1 VSNLVSLFGIV
12 PEDWK
17 IDKIGDIFTLSQGL
31 QISSTK
37 RIQEKKDNYIPLLK
51 ITDLPHRKFSE
62 FVTKIEPQYIASVND
77 IIYTRTGNVG
87 LVYTDVEGCVHNNCF
102 KVNFER
108 DLFDKYYVYYY
119 LKSKQVFIYSN
130 QVATG
135 SVQKDLTHPS
145 FKSCIFAYPTLSE
158 QNKIGIIIKNFDD
171 KIELNNQMNQT
182 LEDMATALFKEW
194 FENFNFPNDEGKAY
208 KENSGEFKSSELGE
222 IPVGWEVKRLFE
234 TDIVIED
241 GDRGKN
247 YPNNSQ
253 LFHKGF
259 CPFLNNKNIIGDY
272 INFDKTDF
280 ITEKKFNAMGKGIVS
295 VDDIVLTTRGSI
307 GNVGLFHKNLPF
319 RFSRINSGMVIIK
332 NNEDFTCNYLYTL
345 FKSKEMKNQF
355 MSISSGSV
363 QKQLPIRD
371 LKNLVLLKPL
381 KNIQNKFEDII
392 SPIFEQIQQNQQQN
406 QTLKQQRDT
415 LLPKLMSGEIRV

>member
-12 PEDWK
+12 PEDWN
-17 IDKIGDIFTLSQGL
+17 IDKIGNIFTLSQGL

-51 ITDLPHRKFSE
+51 ITDLPHRRFSE

-102 KVNFER
+102 KVNFDR

-145 FKSCIFAYPTLSE
+145 FKSCIFAYPTLNE

-182 LEDMATALFKEW
+182 LEDMATTLFKEW
-194 FENFNFPNDEGKAY
+194 FIDNESNNWKVRTLGSLGKVITGKTPSTKNKDY
-208 KENSGEFKSSELGE
+208 WGDGIFF
-222 IPVGWEVKRLFE
+222 ITP
-234 TDIVIED
+234 TDF
-241 GDRGKN
+241 KN
-247 YPNNSQ
+247 YKKYAFNSERSLSILGKESSKRIVLPKETILVTCIGSDMGKVVIAQ
-253 LFHKGF
+253 NECISNQQINALIIDNDYLQEYVYQYLKHIYPHLRQIAMGGSTM
-259 CPFLNNKNIIGDY
+259 PIINKSAFENIEIILPPIDLL
-272 INFDKTDF
+272 
-280 ITEKKFNAMGKGIVS
+280 KKFQ
-295 VDDIVLTTRGSI
+295 DIA
-307 GNVGLFHKNLPF
+307 
-319 RFSRINSGMVIIK
+319 FSFNQIIIK
-332 NNEDFTCNYLYTL
+332 NT
-345 FKSKEMKNQF
+345 KE
-355 MSISSGSV
+355 
-363 QKQLPIRD
+363 
-371 LKNLVLLKPL
+371 
-381 KNIQNKFEDII
+381 
-392 SPIFEQIQQNQQQN
+392 N